1 MDFGIVLARLRRARG
16 WSQEELAHKA
26 ELSQRHV
33 SFLETGRSQPGQTA
47 LAKITKAMGLKGW
60 EQRSL
65 MRSLTKEPDL
75 ERPAKIE
82 ASLPDGFLERLSI
95 WPACTFRPDGSLVQ
109 SNTALDALLAYAGGG
124 EDLWTETAAN
134 GVPNL
139 YDLVF
144 HPKGLIRWMINP
156 EVVIPE
162 TLRRL
167 RIEACHKVALAEAL
181 KRFEAYPCVQQCGQG
196 LSDPPALLE
205 EAYRMPGEQTLTVV
219 SVLSSIASP
228 GEYDLASLRIESF
241 VPADEVSIQILSSLP
256 QQGSVRSDA

>member
-1 MDFGIVLARLRRARG
+1 MGFGVVLARLRRARG

-33 SFLETGRSQPGQTA
+33 SFLETGRSQPGRAA
-47 LAKITKAMGLKGW
+47 LAKLTKAMALKGW

-65 MRSLTKEPDL
+65 MRSLTDEP
-75 ERPAKIE
+75 ERPQPERAPT
-82 ASLPDGFLERLSI
+82 ALPEGFLERLSI
-95 WPACTFRPDGSLVQ
+95 WPACTFKSDGSLVQ
-109 SNTALDALLAYAGGG
+109 SNTALDTLLDYASGGK
-124 EDLWTETAAN
+124 DLWGATAAV

-156 EVVIPE
+156 EAVIPE

-167 RIEACHKVALAEAL
+167 RIEASHKPTLNKALSRFEGYPSVQKWGAGLGDPPAVLAEA
-181 KRFEAYPCVQQCGQG
+181 
-196 LSDPPALLE
+196 
-205 EAYRMPGEQTLTVV
+205 YRLPMGKTLTVV

-228 GEYDLASLRIESF
+228 GEYDLASLRIETF
-241 VPADEVSIQILSSLP
+241 VPADGESAKLLSSLARP
-256 QQGSVRSDA
+256 TTLPAI